1 MIEVVQLGFKRSTTD
16 CWLINIILFNVL
28 GILQANIFFYNRIAW
43 EKGNNS
49 YLLLNGSDTWLTQP
63 W

>member
-1 MIEVVQLGFKRSTTD
+1 MIEVFQLGFKRSTTD
-16 CWLINIILFNVL
+16 CWLINIILFNIS
-28 GILQANIFFYNRIAW
+28 GILLANIFFYNWIAW

-49 YLLLNGSDTWLTQP
+49 YLLLNGSDTWLIQP